1 MKKRWTALL
10 LALAMLSALAVGALA
25 DEQKKDETAA
35 EAAQATPDAA
45 GTLSFENLGARMKE
59 KSYAL
64 LALEE
69 SIAMVES
76 TDYEKVEQELRDG
89 LNDIANAQW
98 SMTSLG
104 SVGSAAL
111 SNSISMTGEAPSRSD
126 QALATAINGVGAA
139 VGTLA
144 NQSFQAQY
152 DAYREQF
159 DAVRDGKLQKD
170 NAGVVHQLKNME
182 DSTIQLAQSAY
193 ITLLGLQ
200 EQSAALARQDA
211 ALDRTLAELELR
223 YQLGQIS
230 TMTLEQAK
238 AGKVQLESGKATLD
252 MNITALRR
260 QLNAMVGEELTA
272 PLTLGALPAV
282 TAEQLSAMDVEKD
295 LEKAKAASYDL
306 YAAKKTL
313 DDADE
318 EYDDSG
324 AKSSYNEKD
333 YKKVQARHKWQS
345 AQYTYN
351 ATVQKYELSFR
362 SLYDKVKDCAQ
373 ILSAAKVSL
382 ECERGD
388 LAAAQLKY
396 EQGTISENALRT
408 AEDELY
414 SAQDTV
420 SGAERDLF
428 TAYNNYRWAVDCGLL
443 AG

>member
-25 DEQKKDETAA
+25 DEQKKEESAA
-35 EAAQATPDAA
+35 ETVQTTPDAA

-69 SIAMVES
+69 SIALVES

-89 LNDIANAQW
+89 LNEIADAQW
-98 SMTSLG
+98 KMTALG
-104 SVGSAAL
+104 SAGAMAHDASSA
-111 SNSISMTGEAPSRSD
+111 T
-126 QALATAINGVGAA
+126 QAAIGTVGAA
-139 VGTLA
+139 VGSLA
-144 NQSFQAQY
+144 NQSLQTQY
-152 DAYREQF
+152 DALREQF
-159 DAVRDGKLQKD
+159 DAVRDGELQKD

-182 DSTIQLAQSAY
+182 DSTIQMAQSAY
-193 ITLLGLQ
+193 ITLLGLE

-238 AGKVQLESGKATLD
+238 AGKIQLESGKATLD

-318 EYDDSG
+318 EYDDIG
-324 AKSSYNEKD
+324 AKSYYNERD

-351 ATVQKYELSFR
+351 ATVQKYELTFR
-362 SLYDKVKDCAQ
+362 SLCDKVKDCAQ

-382 ECERGD
+382 ECERSD

-396 EQGTISENALRT
+396 EQGTISENALHT

-414 SAQDTV
+414 TAQDTV

>member
-25 DEQKKDETAA
+25 DEQKKEESAA
-35 EAAQATPDAA
+35 ETVQTTPDAA

-69 SIAMVES
+69 SIALVES

-89 LNDIANAQW
+89 LNEIADAQW
-98 SMTSLG
+98 GMTALG
-104 SVGSAAL
+104 SAGTVAL
-111 SNSISMTGEAPSRSD
+111 SRVPTTAGSPDASD
-126 QALATAINGVGAA
+126 YALAGAVDA
-139 VGTLA
+139 VGGAVGRLA
-144 NQSFQAQY
+144 SQSLQTQY
-152 DAYREQF
+152 DALRERF
-159 DAVRDGKLQKD
+159 DDVRDGKLQRD
-170 NAGVVHQLKNME
+170 NEGVVRQLKSME
-182 DSTIQLAQSAY
+182 NNTVQMMQNVY
-193 ITLLGLQ
+193 ITLLGLE
-200 EQSAALARQDA
+200 EQSAALARQDT

-238 AGKVQLESGKATLD
+238 AGKIQLESGKATLD

-260 QLNAMVGEELTA
+260 QLNAMIGEELTA

-324 AKSSYNEKD
+324 AKSYYNERD

-351 ATVQKYELSFR
+351 ATVQKYELTFR
-362 SLYDKVKDCAQ
+362 SLCDKVKDCAQ

-382 ECERGD
+382 ECERSD

-396 EQGTISENALRT
+396 EQGTISENALHT

-414 SAQDTV
+414 TAQDTV

>member
-25 DEQKKDETAA
+25 DEQKKEESAA
-35 EAAQATPDAA
+35 ETVQTTPDAA

-69 SIAMVES
+69 SIALVES

-89 LNDIANAQW
+89 LNEIADAQW
-98 SMTSLG
+98 GMTALG
-104 SVGSAAL
+104 SAGTAAL
-111 SNSISMTGEAPSRSD
+111 SRVPTTEGSPDAFD
-126 QALATAINGVGAA
+126 HALAGAVNAVGAA
-139 VGTLA
+139 VGSLA
-144 NQSFQAQY
+144 SQSLQTQY
-152 DAYREQF
+152 DALRERF
-159 DAVRDGKLQKD
+159 DDVRDGKLQRD
-170 NAGVVHQLKNME
+170 NEGVVRQLKSME
-182 DSTIQLAQSAY
+182 NNTVQMMQNVY
-193 ITLLGLQ
+193 ITLLGLE

-238 AGKVQLESGKATLD
+238 AGKIQLESGKATLD

-324 AKSSYNEKD
+324 AKSYYNERD

-351 ATVQKYELSFR
+351 ATVQKYELTFR
-362 SLYDKVKDCAQ
+362 SLCDKVKDCAQ

-382 ECERGD
+382 ECERSD

-396 EQGTISENALRT
+396 EQGTISENALHT

-414 SAQDTV
+414 TAQDTV

-428 TAYNNYRWAVDCGLL
+428 TAYNNYRWAVDYGLL

>member
-25 DEQKKDETAA
+25 DEQKKEESAA
-35 EAAQATPDAA
+35 ETVQTTPDAA

-69 SIAMVES
+69 SIALVES

-89 LNDIANAQW
+89 LNEIADAQW
-98 SMTSLG
+98 GMTALG
-104 SVGSAAL
+104 SAGTAAL
-111 SNSISMTGEAPSRSD
+111 SRVPTIAGSPDAFD
-126 QALATAINGVGAA
+126 YALAGAIGTVGAA
-139 VGTLA
+139 VGSLA
-144 NQSFQAQY
+144 NQSLQTQY
-152 DAYREQF
+152 DALREQF
-159 DAVRDGKLQKD
+159 DAVRDGELQKD

-193 ITLLGLQ
+193 ITLLGLE

-238 AGKVQLESGKATLD
+238 AGKIQLESGKATLD

-295 LEKAKAASYDL
+295 LEKAKAVSYDL

-324 AKSSYNEKD
+324 AKSYYNERD

-351 ATVQKYELSFR
+351 ATVQKYELTFR
-362 SLYDKVKDCAQ
+362 SLCDKVKDCAQ

-382 ECERGD
+382 ECERSD

-396 EQGTISENALRT
+396 EQGTISENTLHT

-414 SAQDTV
+414 TAQDTV

-428 TAYNNYRWAVDCGLL
+428 TAYNNYRWAVDYGLL

>member
-35 EAAQATPDAA
+35 ETAQTTPDTA
-45 GTLSFENLGARMKE
+45 GTLSFENLSARMKE

-69 SIAMVES
+69 SIALVES

-89 LNDIANAQW
+89 LNEIADAQW
-98 SMTSLG
+98 GMTALG
-104 SVGSAAL
+104 SAGTAAL
-111 SNSISMTGEAPSRSD
+111 SSSLMAGTPDASD
-126 QALATAINGVGAA
+126 YALAGAVDA
-139 VGTLA
+139 VGGAVGRLA
-144 NQSFQAQY
+144 SQSIQTQY
-152 DAYREQF
+152 DALRERF
-159 DAVRDGKLQKD
+159 DDVRDGKLQRD
-170 NAGVVHQLKNME
+170 NEGVVRQLKSME
-182 DSTIQLAQSAY
+182 NNTVQMMQNVY
-193 ITLLGLQ
+193 ITLLGL
-200 EQSAALARQDA
+200 EEKSAALARQDA

-230 TMTLEQAK
+230 AMALAQAK
-238 AGKVQLESGKATLD
+238 AGKIQLESGKATLD

-260 QLNAMVGEELTA
+260 QLNAMVGEELNA

-324 AKSSYNEKD
+324 AKSYYNERD

-351 ATVQKYELSFR
+351 ATLQKYELTFR
-362 SLYDKVKDCAQ
+362 SLCDKVKDCAQ

-382 ECERGD
+382 ECERSD

-396 EQGTISENALRT
+396 EQGTISENALHT

-414 SAQDTV
+414 TAQDTV

-428 TAYNNYRWAVDCGLL
+428 TAYNNYRWAVEYGLL

>member
-25 DEQKKDETAA
+25 DEQKKDEPAA
-35 EAAQATPDAA
+35 ETAQTAPDAA

-69 SIAMVES
+69 SIALVES

-89 LNDIANAQW
+89 LNEIADAQW
-98 SMTSLG
+98 GMTSLG
-104 SVGSAAL
+104 SAGAMAHDA
-111 SNSISMTGEAPSRSD
+111 T
-126 QALATAINGVGAA
+126 LATQAAIGAVGAA
-139 VGTLA
+139 VGSLA
-144 NQSFQAQY
+144 NQSLQTQY
-152 DAYREQF
+152 DALREQF
-159 DAVRDGKLQKD
+159 DAVRDGELQKD

-182 DSTIQLAQSAY
+182 DSTIQMAQSAY
-193 ITLLGLQ
+193 ITLLGLE

-238 AGKVQLESGKATLD
+238 AGKIQLESGKATLD
-252 MNITALRR
+252 MNITALHR

-324 AKSSYNEKD
+324 AKSYYNERD

-351 ATVQKYELSFR
+351 ATVQKYELTFR
-362 SLYDKVKDCAQ
+362 SLCDKVKDCAQ

-382 ECERGD
+382 ECERSD

-414 SAQDTV
+414 TAQDTV

-428 TAYNNYRWAVDCGLL
+428 TAYNNYRWAVDYGLL

>member
-35 EAAQATPDAA
+35 AETAQTAPDAA

-69 SIAMVES
+69 SIALVES

-89 LNDIANAQW
+89 LNEIADAQW
-98 SMTSLG
+98 GMTVLG
-104 SVGSAAL
+104 SAGTAAL
-111 SNSISMTGEAPSRSD
+111 SRVPTTEGSPDAFEY
-126 QALATAINGVGAA
+126 ALAGAVDA
-139 VGTLA
+139 VGGAVGRLA
-144 NQSFQAQY
+144 SQSIQTQY
-152 DAYREQF
+152 DALRERF
-159 DAVRDGKLQKD
+159 DDVRDGKLQRD
-170 NAGVVHQLKNME
+170 NEGVVRQLKSME
-182 DSTIQLAQSAY
+182 NNTVQMMQNVY
-193 ITLLGLQ
+193 ITLLGLE

-238 AGKVQLESGKATLD
+238 AGKIQLESGKATLD

-324 AKSSYNEKD
+324 AKSYYNERD

-351 ATVQKYELSFR
+351 AKVQKYELTFR
-362 SLYDKVKDCAQ
+362 SLCDKVKDCAQ

-382 ECERGD
+382 ECERSD

-396 EQGTISENALRT
+396 EQGTISENALHT

-414 SAQDTV
+414 TAQDTV

>member
-1 MKKRWTALL
+1 
-10 LALAMLSALAVGALA
+10 MLSALAVGALA
-25 DEQKKDETAA
+25 DEQKKEESAA
-35 EAAQATPDAA
+35 ETVQTTPDAA

-69 SIAMVES
+69 SIALVES

-89 LNDIANAQW
+89 LNEIADAQW
-98 SMTSLG
+98 GMTALG
-104 SVGSAAL
+104 SAGTAVLSRVPTAAGSPDA
-111 SNSISMTGEAPSRSD
+111 SD
-126 QALATAINGVGAA
+126 YALAGAVDA
-139 VGTLA
+139 VGGAVGRLA
-144 NQSFQAQY
+144 SQSLQTQY
-152 DAYREQF
+152 DALRERF
-159 DAVRDGKLQKD
+159 DDVRDGKLQRD
-170 NAGVVHQLKNME
+170 NEGVVRQLKSME
-182 DSTIQLAQSAY
+182 NNTVQMMQNVY
-193 ITLLGLQ
+193 ITLLGLE

-238 AGKVQLESGKATLD
+238 AGKIQLESGKATLD

-324 AKSSYNEKD
+324 AKSYYNERD

-351 ATVQKYELSFR
+351 ATVQKYELTFR
-362 SLYDKVKDCAQ
+362 SLCDKVKDCAQ

-382 ECERGD
+382 ECERSD

-396 EQGTISENALRT
+396 EQGTISENALHT

-414 SAQDTV
+414 TAQDTV

>member
-35 EAAQATPDAA
+35 ETAQTTPDAA

-69 SIAMVES
+69 SIALVES

-89 LNDIANAQW
+89 LNEIADAQW
-98 SMTSLG
+98 KMTALG
-104 SVGSAAL
+104 SAGAMAHDATSATQAAIGTVG
-111 SNSISMTGEAPSRSD
+111 G
-126 QALATAINGVGAA
+126 A
-139 VGTLA
+139 VGRLA
-144 NQSFQAQY
+144 NQSLQTQY
-152 DAYREQF
+152 DALRERF
-159 DAVRDGKLQKD
+159 DDVRDGELQKD

-182 DSTIQLAQSAY
+182 DSTIQMAQSAY
-193 ITLLGLQ
+193 ITLLGLE

-238 AGKVQLESGKATLD
+238 AGKIQLESGKATLD

-324 AKSSYNEKD
+324 AKSYYNERD

-351 ATVQKYELSFR
+351 ATVQKYELTFR
-362 SLYDKVKDCAQ
+362 SLCDKVKDCAQ

-382 ECERGD
+382 ECERSD

-396 EQGTISENALRT
+396 EQGTISENALHT

-414 SAQDTV
+414 TAQDTV